1 MADVTGF
8 NGVLVQILENLKQVI
23 PYTSASIF
31 LFRSNGMRAV
41 AASGQPDPQKIL
53 EANYPA
59 DDRLSLQIMKS
70 RQPVILNDAQ
80 KEESFEGWGGTG
92 YIRGWMGVPLIIR
105 SKVIG
110 YLSLDSLSIN
120 AFGETESR
128 VAQAFANQA
137 AITIENRSLIA
148 ETERLLSKTQ
158 KQANDLQQIMDIVP
172 DGIILLGADQR
183 IVVANRSAQSYLSH
197 FTDASIGDRLDAIGD
212 LRVSSLLGHQPS
224 MPSWRE
230 LTTSD
235 QQSIFE
241 VSARTL
247 VGKDDD
253 ADCLVILRN
262 VTEQRK
268 EDDYLKAQERL
279 ATVGQ
284 LAAGIAH
291 DFNNI
296 MAVITLYTQL
306 TMRTPE
312 LPDKDKRRLATVQ
325 QQAQRAADLIRQILD
340 FSRQS
345 VLERKP
351 TSLLLFLRDLV
362 SSLQYSLP
370 DEIEVKLDY
379 EDGEYLVIADPNRIE
394 RALTNLAYNAREAM
408 PQGGA
413 LSLRLTSLSLTS
425 KLSFPLPDMSA
436 GLWYVIEMT
445 DTGMGFPREDIAHL
459 FEPFFKTR
467 PLGKR
472 TGLGLAQ
479 VYGIIKQHDGFI
491 DVESRVG
498 VGTTFTIYLP
508 AYETPVKLAP
518 LPDFADLN
526 KGNGETIL
534 IVEDEASTREGLADI
549 STSLNYKVLTAADGL
564 EALDVY
570 EANKDDIDLIVSDMI
585 MPKMSGSELYDEL
598 KSRYSSVKLIV
609 LTGYPLD
616 QGGQELL
623 SQGIVDF
630 IQKPVLVED
639 FAEAIQAALEK
650 RV

>member
-1 MADVTGF
+1 MADNEGF
-8 NGVLVQILENLKQVI
+8 DGVLEQILENLKQVI
-23 PYTSASIF
+23 PFTSACIF
-31 LFRSNGMRAV
+31 LFRSNGMQAV
-41 AASGQPDPQKIL
+41 AAAGLPDPAQTLK
-53 EANYPA
+53 ANYPA
-59 DDRLSLQIMKS
+59 DDKLSLQLMRS
-70 RQPVILNDAQ
+70 RQPVILDDAQ
-80 KEESFEGWGGTG
+80 KEESFKGWGGSG
-92 YIRGWMGVPLIIR
+92 YVRGWMGVPLIIR
-105 SKVIG
+105 KQVIG
-110 YLSLDSLSIN
+110 YLTLDSETKN
-120 AFGETESR
+120 AYGDTEAK

-137 AITIENRSLIA
+137 AISIENRRLFA
-148 ETERLLSKTQ
+148 ETERLLTKTR
-158 KQANDLQQIMDIVP
+158 KQANELRQIMDIVP
-172 DGIILLGADQR
+172 DGIILLGADQN
-183 IVVANRSAQSYLSH
+183 IIMTNRSAQSYLSH
-197 FTDASIGDRLDAIGD
+197 FTDASVGDRLDSIGD
-212 LRVSSLLGHQPS
+212 LMISSLLRHQPS
-224 MPSWRE
+224 LPSWRE

-268 EDDYLKAQERL
+268 EDDYIKAQERL

-306 TMRTPE
+306 TMRNTD
-312 LPDKDKRRLATVQ
+312 LPDKDKKRLATVQ

-351 TSLLLFLRDLV
+351 TSLAPFLRDLV
-362 SSLQYSLP
+362 ASLHNAFP
-370 DEIEVKLDY
+370 NEIEVTLDFD
-379 EDGEYLVIADPNRIE
+379 EAEYLVIADPNRVE

-413 LSLRLTSLSLTS
+413 LSLKLSSLSLS
-425 KLSFPLPDMSA
+425 SRMSFPLPDMSA
-436 GLWYVIEMT
+436 GLWYLIEMT

-459 FEPFFKTR
+459 FEPFFETR

-498 VGTTFTIYLP
+498 VGTTFKIYLP
-508 AYETPVKLAP
+508 AYATPVRLAP
-518 LPDFADLN
+518 LPDFADLAQ
-526 KGNGETIL
+526 GHGETIL

-549 STSLNYKVLTAADGL
+549 STSLNYNVLTAADGL

-585 MPKMSGSELYDEL
+585 MPRMSGSELYDEL
-598 KSRYSSVKLIV
+598 KSRDSSIKLIV

-639 FAEAIQAALEK
+639 LAKAFQDALEK
-650 RV
+650 

>member
-1 MADVTGF
+1 MVDDLGF
-8 NGVLVQILENLKQVI
+8 SGVLDQILENLDQVV
-23 PYTSASIF
+23 PYTSACIF
-31 LFRSNGMRAV
+31 LFHSKGMRAV
-41 AASGQPDPQKIL
+41 AARGQPDAQKIL
-53 EANYPA
+53 NAKYPA
-59 DDRLSLQIMKS
+59 DDKLSLRMNKS
-70 RQPVILNDAQ
+70 HQPVILNDAQ
-80 KEESFEGWGGTG
+80 RESDFQGWGSTD
-92 YIRGWMGVPLIIR
+92 YVRGWMGVPLIIR
-105 SKVIG
+105 EEVIG
-110 YLSLDSLSIN
+110 YLSLDSDTVN
-120 AFGETESR
+120 AFSDKEAK

-137 AITIENRSLIA
+137 AITIENRRLFA
-148 ETERLLSKTQ
+148 ETERLLNKTR
-158 KQANDLQQIMDIVP
+158 KQADELGQIMDIVP
-172 DGIILLGADQR
+172 DGIILLGEDQK
-183 IVVANRSAQSYLSH
+183 IIITNRSAKSYLSH
-197 FTDASIGDRLDAIGD
+197 FTDASVGDRLDNIGD
-212 LRVSSLLGHQPS
+212 MMISSLLRHQPS
-224 MPSWRE
+224 LPSWRE

-247 VGKDDD
+247 VGKGDE
-253 ADCLVILRN
+253 ADCLIILRN

-268 EDDYLKAQERL
+268 EEDYLKAQERL

-312 LPDKDKRRLATVQ
+312 LPEKDKQRLATVQ
-325 QQAQRAADLIRQILD
+325 QQAQRASDLIRQILD

-345 VLERKP
+345 VLDRKP
-351 TSLLLFLRDLV
+351 IDLLSFLRDLAA
-362 SSLQYSLP
+362 SLQYSFPKDIDVRLIY
-370 DEIEVKLDY
+370 DE
-379 EDGEYLVIADPNRIE
+379 GEYLVIADPNRIE
-394 RALTNLAYNAREAM
+394 RALSNLAYNAREAM
-408 PQGGA
+408 PNGGT
-413 LSLRLTSLSLTS
+413 LSLRLSKLSLSS
-425 KLSFPLPDMSA
+425 KMSFPLPDMSA

-445 DTGMGFPREDIAHL
+445 DSGMGFPREDLSHL

-498 VGTTFTIYLP
+498 VGTTFTIYIP
-508 AYETPVKLAP
+508 AYETPVRLAP
-518 LPDFADLN
+518 LPDFANLAQ
-526 KGNGETIL
+526 GHGETLL

-549 STSLNYKVLTAADGL
+549 SRSLNYNVLTAANGL
-564 EALDVY
+564 EALDEY
-570 EANKDDIDLIVSDMI
+570 EANKDEIDLIISDMI

-598 KSRYSSVKLIV
+598 KVRDSSIKMIV

-616 QGGQELL
+616 RGGQELL

-630 IQKPVLVED
+630 IQKPVHVED
-639 FAEAIQAALEK
+639 LAQAIYEALK
-650 RV
+650 K

>member
-1 MADVTGF
+1 MADNEGF
-8 NGVLVQILENLKQVI
+8 DGVLEQILENLKQVI
-23 PYTSASIF
+23 PFTSACIF
-31 LFRSNGMRAV
+31 LFRSNGMQAV
-41 AASGQPDPQKIL
+41 AAAGLPDPAQTLK
-53 EANYPA
+53 ANYPA
-59 DDRLSLQIMKS
+59 DDKLSLQLMRS
-70 RQPVILNDAQ
+70 RQPVILDDAQ
-80 KEESFEGWGGTG
+80 KEESFKGWGGSG
-92 YIRGWMGVPLIIR
+92 YVRGWMGVPLIIR
-105 SKVIG
+105 KQVIG
-110 YLSLDSLSIN
+110 YLTLDSETKN
-120 AFGETESR
+120 AYGDTEAK

-137 AITIENRSLIA
+137 AISIENRRLFA
-148 ETERLLSKTQ
+148 ETERLLTKTR
-158 KQANDLQQIMDIVP
+158 KQANELLQIMDIVP
-172 DGIILLGADQR
+172 DGIILLGADQKI
-183 IVVANRSAQSYLSH
+183 IVTNRSAQSYLSH
-197 FTDASIGDRLDAIGD
+197 FTDASVGDRLDSIGD
-212 LRVSSLLGHQPS
+212 LMISSLLRHQPS
-224 MPSWRE
+224 LPSWRE

-268 EDDYLKAQERL
+268 EDDYIKAQERL

-306 TMRTPE
+306 TMRNTD
-312 LPDKDKRRLATVQ
+312 LPDKDKKRLATVQ
-325 QQAQRAADLIRQILD
+325 QQAQRASDLIRQILD

-351 TSLLLFLRDLV
+351 TSLAPFLRDLV
-362 SSLQYSLP
+362 ASLQNAFP
-370 DEIEVKLDY
+370 NEIEVTLDFD
-379 EDGEYLVIADPNRIE
+379 EAEYLVIADPNRVE

-413 LSLRLTSLSLTS
+413 LSLKLSSLSLSS
-425 KLSFPLPDMSA
+425 KMSFPLPDMSA
-436 GLWYVIEMT
+436 GLWYLIEMT
-445 DTGMGFPREDIAHL
+445 DTGVGFPREDIAHL
-459 FEPFFKTR
+459 FEPFFETR

-498 VGTTFTIYLP
+498 VGTTFKIYLP
-508 AYETPVKLAP
+508 AYATPVRLAP
-518 LPDFADLN
+518 LPDFADLAQ
-526 KGNGETIL
+526 GHGETIL

-549 STSLNYKVLTAADGL
+549 STSLNYNVLTAADGL

-585 MPKMSGSELYDEL
+585 MPRMSGAELYDEL
-598 KSRYSSVKLIV
+598 KSRDSSIKLIV

-639 FAEAIQAALEK
+639 LAKAIQDALEK
-650 RV
+650 